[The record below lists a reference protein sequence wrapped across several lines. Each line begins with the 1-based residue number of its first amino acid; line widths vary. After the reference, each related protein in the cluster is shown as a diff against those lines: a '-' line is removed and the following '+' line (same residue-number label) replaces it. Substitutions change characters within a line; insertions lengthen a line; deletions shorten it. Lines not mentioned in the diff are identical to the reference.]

1 MPVPDLPSFYII
13 IHTMPPLLSLTIFCM
28 VSCSLD
34 WLSSPMEVSLLRMPS
49 CTSCSMD
56 FPNIFVSQMLSPRCP
71 LSPIYWIRSFA
82 CCSVPTIGAISVSM
96 LALIMWIEGLLHYHT
111 VAAFSHRLQRRL
123 HFDVLFFHCRE
134 FFHRMDQII
143 FCFHLDTAHFT

>member
-71 LSPIYWIRSFA
+71 LSPIYWIRSYP
-82 CCSVPTIGAISVSM
+82 CSSVPPIGALSVSM
-96 LALIMWIEGLLHYHT
+96 LALIMWIEGLLDFIRTPY
-111 VAAFSHRLQRRL
+111 LL
-123 HFDVLFFHCRE
+123 PCR
-134 FFHRMDQII
+134 MTDGSSIWI
-143 FCFHLDTAHFT
+143 SPSSGTTTP